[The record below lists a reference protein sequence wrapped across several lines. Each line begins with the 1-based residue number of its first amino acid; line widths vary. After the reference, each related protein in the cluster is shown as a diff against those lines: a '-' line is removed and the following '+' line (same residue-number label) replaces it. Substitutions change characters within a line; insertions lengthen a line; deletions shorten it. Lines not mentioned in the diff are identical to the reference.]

1 MGAWEDGFAAGWTA
15 ALLRRA
21 TDPFDDNPMKRSR
34 REVGGVRT
42 RRKKAR
48 KKNPALSRAMKKAY
62 TRSHT
67 KSGKFRKG
75 WNQSRMLKYAHKIK
89 KG

>member
-1 MGAWEDGFAAGWTA
+1 MGAWEDGFAAGYERGLWQGSAGRKPTKGSTKSA
-15 ALLRRA
+15 RSSAK
-21 TDPFDDNPMKRSR
+21 NPAR
-34 REVGGVRT
+34 
-42 RRKKAR
+42 R

-62 TRSHT
+62 KRSHT

-89 KG
+89 K

>member
-1 MGAWEDGFAAGWTA
+1 MGRVELSLEEYLALHEAARKGGRIMRTPSA
-15 ALLRRA
+15 
-21 TDPFDDNPMKRSR
+21 RSTTKT
-34 REVGGVRT
+34 G
-42 RRKKAR
+42 KR

-62 TRSHT
+62 KKSHT